1 MIAPPP
7 LAPLPTFVVLP
18 ALLSSSP
25 VSASPASCLRLR
37 PRPGFPGALSPL
49 FPCPLPRSRL
59 GVLGVLP
66 LPLPR
71 PRPGVLV
78 GVDGPRPGL
87 PGVTTLLGRPRPRR
101 GVMASSSIFYFV
113 CCSLCFRLLFV
124 RRPSL
129 PFAASLAVAVVLVRF
144 AFRIVLPRRH
154 DDIIWSSWSEKF
166 LLLLLSYLR
175 LAFVRSVSAFGVY
188 PMYA

>member
-1 MIAPPP
+1 MIVSPR
-7 LAPLPTFVVLP
+7 LAPLPTFVVLA
-18 ALLSSSP
+18 ALLSSSL
-25 VSASPASCLRLR
+25 VSASPASRSRLR
-37 PRPGFPGALSPL
+37 PRPGFPGALPPL
-49 FPCPLPRSRL
+49 FSRPLPRPRG

-78 GVDGPRPGL
+78 GVDGPLPGL

-101 GVMASSSIFYFV
+101 GVVASSSIFYFV
-113 CCSLCFRLLFV
+113 CCSFCFRLLFV

-129 PFAASLAVAVVLVRF
+129 PFAASSAVAVVLVRF

-154 DDIIWSSWSEKF
+154 DDVIWSSWSEKNM
-166 LLLLLSYLR
+166 LLLLNYSR
-175 LAFVRSVSAFGVY
+175 LAFVQSVSAFGVY